1 MRIFLNWFI
10 ASRLRYK
17 FGIFISLLVLVS
29 SIWYMKNYEILPV
42 SAINIIQEL
51 PAIKPSDKVLIFAPH
66 PDDETLGTCGFMQKA
81 NIVGAKTAVVVVTD
95 GNKRGKESIRKEEV
109 IRAVDLC
116 SKNEEQI
123 YYLNFPDGKLQ
134 NNQDLRDKI
143 KNTFDDFKPTIV
155 LTTDP
160 SDTHSDHAATG
171 NAIDEVISKLSNKPI
186 VYDYLIHYHR
196 YPRPEGLK
204 TNDPLLPPAT
214 LVDGRHL
221 WYKLT
226 LTKEEENK
234 KQEAVMSF
242 DSQLGTPLLKGLM
255 LSFIRTN
262 EIYSAHGDY

>member
-1 MRIFLNWFI
+1 MRRFLNWFI

-17 FGIFISLLVLVS
+17 IGIFIGLLVLVS

-51 PAIKPSDKVLIFAPH
+51 PAIKSSDKVLIFAPH
-66 PDDETLGTCGFMQKA
+66 PDDETLGACGFMQKA
-81 NIVGAKTAVVVVTD
+81 NIVGAKSAVVVVTD
-95 GNKRGKESIRKEEV
+95 GNKRGKASIRIEEV
-109 IRAVDLC
+109 TRAVDLC
-116 SKNEEQI
+116 SNNEEQI

-134 NNQDLRDKI
+134 NNQDLRNKI
-143 KNTFDDFKPTIV
+143 KTIFDEFKPTIV

-160 SDTHSDHAATG
+160 SDTHNDHSETG
-171 NAIDEVISKLSNKPI
+171 KAVNEVTNSLKDRPLT
-186 VYDYLIHYHR
+186 YDYLIHYHR

-234 KQEAVMSF
+234 KQEAIMSF
-242 DSQLGTPLLKGLM
+242 NSQLGTPLLKGLM

-262 EIYSAHGDY
+262 EIYSAHGE